1 MDPPNPSTHPE
12 TSHPYPPSYR
22 SPPHQLDYQ
31 RRRDERQNHHL
42 SVSDNPYIPSTSSS
56 PDPSYHR
63 PTTRLQ
69 RSASESSTHPALPP
83 SEAAGNGKEY
93 PDGWTKEDEDAERE
107 FLKKGMF
114 DWKKLT
120 GWRFWIRKEW
130 WYWYILLA
138 IGAVLVILM
147 SVYHDQIV
155 DWMTPF
161 ANWMKDLPAGWTI
174 PIAIFFVLSFPP
186 LFGQEILAILV
197 GVVWGLW
204 VGFGIT
210 AAGTLLGEIGNFYA
224 FKYCLRSTAAK
235 YEKNNFNY
243 ATMAHVVREGG
254 FWMIFVIRFSAI
266 PGPVLV
272 AAVFATCGV
281 GFWVFTIATILTLP
295 KQLIVVYLGVIFA
308 NDDDTSSKEKWISN
322 GVLIFGVIVTIWAG
336 YYIYKKMNQ
345 ARIHVW
351 RKRRMEAA
359 SRGVSL
365 NPLNKEWD
373 APPDGNGIGNGNLDR
388 PTVNVEEDDDVEARS
403 PILNHRHGHGQG
415 HQSYQNPYDI
425 SYQSQNNMSIYQVD
439 PSSHPMSYQNQSS
452 QSLGPKVEIEQDIS
466 YAYRPPAESSS
477 TDSLNPQRQNLYPTA
492 QFPEA
497 RSTGLQSGELRR
509 EKTSASGYTLNNG
522 IGYGNESA
530 QFPVPLP
537 ASNHHHVD
545 HGRDHPHVQYGR

>member
-1 MDPPNPSTHPE
+1 MDQPHPSSGHPE
-12 TSHPYPPSYR
+12 ISHPYPPSYR
-22 SPPHQLDYQ
+22 SPPRNTHQLEYQ
-31 RRRDERQNHHL
+31 RRREDRQNNNHL
-42 SVSDNPYIPSTSSS
+42 SVSDNPYIPSASSS
-56 PDPSYHR
+56 PDPSYVR
-63 PTTRLQ
+63 PTTRLT
-69 RSASESSTHPALPP
+69 RSASESSTHPALAPTGG
-83 SEAAGNGKEY
+83 AGKEY
-93 PDGWTKEDEDAERE
+93 PEGWTKEDEDAERE

-130 WYWYILLA
+130 WYWYIILVIA
-138 IGAVLVILM
+138 AVLVILM
-147 SVYHDQIV
+147 SLYHDQIV

-161 ANWMKDLPAGWTI
+161 ANWIKDLPAGWTI

-186 LFGQEILAILV
+186 LFGQEILAIIV

-243 ATMAHVVREGG
+243 ACMAHVVREGG

-266 PGPVLV
+266 PGHFST
-272 AAVFATCGV
+272 AVFATCGV
-281 GFWVFTIATILTLP
+281 GFWIFTIATILTLP

-308 NDDDTSSKEKWISN
+308 NDEDTSSKEKWISH
-322 GVLIFGVIVTIWAG
+322 GVLIFGIIVTVWAAW
-336 YYIYKKMNQ
+336 YIYKKMDQ

-365 NPLNKEWD
+365 NPVNKEWD
-373 APPDGNGIGNGNLDR
+373 QPTDNNLDR
-388 PTVNVEEDDDVEARS
+388 PTVNLEEDDDIEARS
-403 PILNHRHGHGQG
+403 PILNHRHHGNGNG
-415 HQSYQNPYDI
+415 HQSYTNPYDI

-439 PSSHPMSYQNQSS
+439 PSSYPNQSS
-452 QSLGPKVEIEQDIS
+452 QSLQGPKVEIEQDIG
-466 YAYRPPAESSS
+466 YAYRPPVESDS
-477 TDSLNPQRQNLYPTA
+477 TDSLNRAQQQHQLHPTA

-497 RSTGLQSGELRR
+497 KSTGMGTAGGLKRNQ
-509 EKTSASGYTLNNG
+509 TSASNYTVYN
-522 IGYGNESA
+522 NESA
-530 QFPVPLP
+530 EFPIPLP
-537 ASNHHHVD
+537 SSHAQHQHGVD